1 MSKHPGAKPK
11 SKRPSSRSYE
21 NLKVTVNN
29 PFTVAKLQFF
39 SFFACVLQP
48 FLKSYETDDPMI
60 PFLYKYIFSLLQQII
75 TVVVKHDLLINCKD
89 FGGLMKL
96 DLDKKNRFMELERYE
111 YWVFNLIYNYQAQR
125 QTRWT
130 TIKFHLFTMVFFN
143 SFQILQIEKSPMSYN
158 LVRIQWSLIL
168 TSCLSKMWEF
178 YNQSL
183 KKLKLFQPQI
193 CDSVMQEFLE
203 FVGLNMKLHS
213 DVIESFKRCK
223 TNLDILFFSYTDIVK
238 YKELSSLARAVFF
251 S

>member
-1 MSKHPGAKPK
+1 
-11 SKRPSSRSYE
+11 
-21 NLKVTVNN
+21 
-29 PFTVAKLQFF
+29 
-39 SFFACVLQP
+39 
-48 FLKSYETDDPMI
+48 MI

-125 QTRWT
+125 QIRWT
-130 TIKFHLFTMVFFN
+130 KIKFHLFTMVFFN
-143 SFQILQIEKSPMSYN
+143 LFQILQKKPKKIEKSSMTDN
-158 LVRIQWSLIL
+158 LVSLQWSLIL
-168 TSCLSKMWEF
+168 TSCLRKTLEF

-203 FVGLNMKLHS
+203 FEGLKMKLHS

-223 TNLDILFFSYTDIVK
+223 TSLDIFFFSYTDIVK